1 MKILYFI
8 ALLICT
14 YTIVI
19 SEQQDIQKK
28 KKDLVKL
35 RNEILEYEKKIDEN
49 ERKEKTTLD
58 QLDNYERQT
67 KLLHELIDELNN
79 KQSYLRQSIL
89 KTVENI
95 ISLEKEINLL
105 KDHYSKYVSSIY
117 TKGRTY
123 DFETLLSSSSINQL
137 YIRLKYLKR
146 FADQRRKDLAKIK
159 LNRDSLTVQ
168 QNLLLTQL
176 KDEEKLLTEKKYEE
190 NKTVQKTEK
199 RKTLLSSIRRDKT
212 LLVSQ
217 LNRKTES
224 IKQMENLIS
233 DLIESERVRKE
244 ELRKKEKVKEEERKR
259 LAKKKVE
266 EITKSVVS
274 KDFPIKGNLRW
285 PVNSRVIAAG
295 FGNQVHSVLKT
306 VTQNNGIDISVPNG
320 SLVKSVAT
328 GEVSMVHWL
337 PSFGNLVI
345 ITHSDDMRTVY
356 TNLKTVS
363 VTDGQ
368 QLAEGEII
376 GTSGESLDG
385 DLLHFEIWKEKEKLN
400 PKEWLA
406 KR

>member
-8 ALLICT
+8 ALLICA

-117 TKGRTY
+117 TNGRTY

-168 QNLLLTQL
+168 QNLLLIQL

-266 EITKSVVS
+266 EINKSVVS
-274 KDFPIKGNLRW
+274 KDFPVKGNLRW

-295 FGNQVHSVLKT
+295 FGNQVHPVLKT

-363 VTDGQ
+363 VIDGQ